1 MIYLKNISDAQIL
14 MIPRNGGIVTGEM
27 ALVMRN
33 TTDLQETTLSVT
45 DLNTS
50 GLYFNLAVALPLGD
64 RFADG
69 EYQYSLKNGNIQVSC
84 GLLYVGDLQSPS
96 QHETTITYKQYE
108 SE

>member
-14 MIPRNGGIVTGEM
+14 MIPRNGEIVTGEM

-33 TTDLQETTLSVT
+33 TTDQQETTLPVT

-50 GLYFNLAVALPLGD
+50 GLYFNLAVALPGGL
-64 RFADG
+64 ADG

>member
-27 ALVMRN
+27 TLVMRN
-33 TTDLQETTLSVT
+33 TTDLQEITLSVT

-50 GLYFNLAVALPLGD
+50 GLYFNLAVSLPGGLAG
-64 RFADG
+64 G

>member
-14 MIPRNGGIVTGEM
+14 MIPRNGEIVTGEM
-27 ALVMRN
+27 TLMMRN

-50 GLYFNLAVALPLGD
+50 GLYFNLAVSLPGGL
-64 RFADG
+64 ADG

>member
-27 ALVMRN
+27 SLVMRN
-33 TTDLQETTLSVT
+33 TTDQQETTLSVT

-50 GLYFNLAVALPLGD
+50 GIYFNLAVALPGGL
-64 RFADG
+64 ADG
-69 EYQYSLKNGNIQVSC
+69 EYQYSLKDGNIQLSC

>member
-14 MIPRNGGIVTGEM
+14 MIPRNGEIVTGEIS
-27 ALVMRN
+27 LVMIN
-33 TTDLQETTLSVT
+33 TTDQQETTLSVT

-50 GLYFNLAVALPLGD
+50 GLYFNLAVALPGGL
-64 RFADG
+64 ADG
-69 EYQYSLKNGNIQVSC
+69 EYQYSLKGGDIQVSC

>member
-14 MIPRNGGIVTGEM
+14 MIPRNGEIVTGEM

-33 TTDLQETTLSVT
+33 TTDQQETTLSVT

-50 GLYFNLAVALPLGD
+50 GLYFNLAVALPGGL
-64 RFADG
+64 ADG

-84 GLLYVGDLQSPS
+84 GLLYVGELQSPS

>member
-14 MIPRNGGIVTGEM
+14 MIPRNGEIVTGEM

-50 GLYFNLAVALPLGD
+50 GLYFNIAVALPGGL
-64 RFADG
+64 ADG
-69 EYQYSLKNGNIQVSC
+69 EYQYSLKNGDIQVSC
-84 GLLYVGDLQSPS
+84 GILYVGDLQSPR

>member
-14 MIPRNGGIVTGEM
+14 MIPRNGEIVTGEM

-33 TTDLQETTLSVT
+33 TTDLRETTLSVT

-50 GLYFNLAVALPLGD
+50 GIYFNLAVALPGGL
-64 RFADG
+64 ADG
-69 EYQYSLKNGNIQVSC
+69 EYQYSLKDGNIQVSC
-84 GLLYVGDLQSPS
+84 GLLYVGDLQSPR

>member
-14 MIPRNGGIVTGEM
+14 MIPRNGSIVTGEM
-27 ALVMRN
+27 SLVMRN
-33 TTDLQETTLSVT
+33 TTDQKETTLSVT

-50 GLYFNLAVALPLGD
+50 GLYFNIAVALPGGL
-64 RFADG
+64 ADG

>member
-14 MIPRNGGIVTGEM
+14 MIPRNGEIVTGEM
-27 ALVMRN
+27 TLVMRN

-50 GLYFNLAVALPLGD
+50 GLYFNLAVALPGGL
-64 RFADG
+64 ADG

-96 QHETTITYKQYE
+96 QHETTITYKQYD

>member
-14 MIPRNGGIVTGEM
+14 MIPRNGEIVTGEM
-27 ALVMRN
+27 ALVMRS
-33 TTDLQETTLSVT
+33 TTDRQDTTLSVT

-50 GLYFNLAVALPLGD
+50 GHYFNLAVALPGGL
-64 RFADG
+64 ADG
-69 EYQYSLKNGNIQVSC
+69 EYQYSLKDGNIQVSC
-84 GLLYVGDLQSPS
+84 GLVYVGDLQSPS

>member
-1 MIYLKNISDAQIL
+1 MIYLKNISDAQNL

-27 ALVMRN
+27 TLVMRN

-50 GLYFNLAVALPLGD
+50 GLYFNLAVALPGGL
-64 RFADG
+64 ADG

>member
-27 ALVMRN
+27 TMVMRN

-50 GLYFNLAVALPLGD
+50 GLYFNLAVALPGGL
-64 RFADG
+64 ADG
-69 EYQYSLKNGNIQVSC
+69 EYQYSLKDGNIQVSC

>member
-27 ALVMRN
+27 TLVMRN

-45 DLNTS
+45 DMNTS
-50 GLYFNLAVALPLGD
+50 GLYFNLAVALPGGL
-64 RFADG
+64 ADG

>member
-27 ALVMRN
+27 TLLLRN

-50 GLYFNLAVALPLGD
+50 GLYFNLAVALPGGL
-64 RFADG
+64 ADG

-84 GLLYVGDLQSPS
+84 GILYVGDLQSPS

>member
-27 ALVMRN
+27 SLVMRN
-33 TTDLQETTLSVT
+33 TTDQQETTLCMT
-45 DLNTS
+45 DLNTY
-50 GLYFNLAVALPLGD
+50 GLYFNLAVALPGGL
-64 RFADG
+64 ADG
-69 EYQYSLKNGNIQVSC
+69 EYQYSLKDGNIQVSC

>member
-27 ALVMRN
+27 TLVMRN

-50 GLYFNLAVALPLGD
+50 GLYFNLAVALPGGL
-64 RFADG
+64 ADG
-69 EYQYSLKNGNIQVSC
+69 EYQYSLKNENIQVSC

-96 QHETTITYKQYE
+96 QHEPTITYKQYE

>member
-27 ALVMRN
+27 TLVMRN
-33 TTDLQETTLSVT
+33 TTDLQETTISVT

-50 GLYFNLAVALPLGD
+50 GLYFNLAVALPGGL
-64 RFADG
+64 ADG
-69 EYQYSLKNGNIQVSC
+69 EYQYSLKDGNIQVSC

>member
-27 ALVMRN
+27 TLMMRN

-50 GLYFNLAVALPLGD
+50 GLYFNLAVALPGGL
-64 RFADG
+64 ADG
-69 EYQYSLKNGNIQVSC
+69 EYQYSLKNGDIQVSC
-84 GLLYVGDLQSPS
+84 GILYVGDLQSPR

>member
-14 MIPRNGGIVTGEM
+14 MIPRNGGIVTGKM
-27 ALVMRN
+27 TLVMRN

-50 GLYFNLAVALPLGD
+50 GLYFNLAVALPGGL
-64 RFADG
+64 ADG

>member
-14 MIPRNGGIVTGEM
+14 MIPRNGEIVTGEM
-27 ALVMRN
+27 TLVMRN
-33 TTDLQETTLSVT
+33 TTDLQETTISVT

-50 GLYFNLAVALPLGD
+50 GLYFNLAVALPGGL
-64 RFADG
+64 ADG

>member
-1 MIYLKNISDAQIL
+1 MIYLKNISDAQVL

-27 ALVMRN
+27 TLVMRN

-50 GLYFNLAVALPLGD
+50 GLYFNLAVALPGGL
-64 RFADG
+64 ADG

>member
-27 ALVMRN
+27 TLVMRN
-33 TTDLQETTLSVT
+33 TTDLRETTLSVT

-50 GLYFNLAVALPLGD
+50 GLYFNLAVALPGGL
-64 RFADG
+64 ADG
-69 EYQYSLKNGNIQVSC
+69 EYQYSLKDGNIQVSC

>member
-14 MIPRNGGIVTGEM
+14 MIPRNGEIMNGEM
-27 ALVMRN
+27 TLVMRN

-50 GLYFNLAVALPLGD
+50 GLYFNLAVALPGGL
-64 RFADG
+64 ADG
-69 EYQYSLKNGNIQVSC
+69 EYQYSLKDGNIQVSC

>member
-50 GLYFNLAVALPLGD
+50 GLYFNLAVALPGGL
-64 RFADG
+64 ADG
-69 EYQYSLKNGNIQVSC
+69 EYQYSLKNGDIQVSC

>member
-27 ALVMRN
+27 SLVMRN
-33 TTDLQETTLSVT
+33 TTDLQETTISVT

-50 GLYFNLAVALPLGD
+50 GLYFNLAVSLPGGL
-64 RFADG
+64 ADG

>member
-14 MIPRNGGIVTGEM
+14 MIPRNGEIMTGEM

-50 GLYFNLAVALPLGD
+50 GLYFNLAVALPEGL
-64 RFADG
+64 ADG
-69 EYQYSLKNGNIQVSC
+69 EYQYSLKNGDIQVSC
-84 GLLYVGDLQSPS
+84 GILYVGDLQSPR

>member
-14 MIPRNGGIVTGEM
+14 MIPRNGEIVTGEM

-33 TTDLQETTLSVT
+33 TTDQQETTLSVT

-50 GLYFNLAVALPLGD
+50 GLYFNIAVVLPGGL
-64 RFADG
+64 ADG
-69 EYQYSLKNGNIQVSC
+69 EYQYSLKDGNIQVSC

>member
-27 ALVMRN
+27 TLVMRN
-33 TTDLQETTLSVT
+33 TTDLHEITLSVT

-50 GLYFNLAVALPLGD
+50 GLYFNLAVALPGGL
-64 RFADG
+64 ADG
-69 EYQYSLKNGNIQVSC
+69 EYQYSLKDGNIQVSC

-108 SE
+108 AE

>member
-1 MIYLKNISDAQIL
+1 MIYLMNISDAQIL
-14 MIPRNGGIVTGEM
+14 MIPRNGGIVTGKM
-27 ALVMRN
+27 TLLMRN

-50 GLYFNLAVALPLGD
+50 GLYFNLAVALPGGL
-64 RFADG
+64 ADG

>member
-27 ALVMRN
+27 SLVVRN
-33 TTDLQETTLSVT
+33 TTDQQETTLSVT

-50 GLYFNLAVALPLGD
+50 GLYFNLAVALPGGL
-64 RFADG
+64 ADG
-69 EYQYSLKNGNIQVSC
+69 EYQYSLKDGNIQVSC

-96 QHETTITYKQYE
+96 PYETTITYKQYE

>member
-27 ALVMRN
+27 TLVMRN
-33 TTDLQETTLSVT
+33 TTDLHEITPSVT

-50 GLYFNLAVALPLGD
+50 GLYFNLAVALPGGL
-64 RFADG
+64 ADG
-69 EYQYSLKNGNIQVSC
+69 EYQYSLKDGNIQLSC

>member
-14 MIPRNGGIVTGEM
+14 MIPRNGEIVTGEM

-50 GLYFNLAVALPLGD
+50 GLYFNLAVALPGGL
-64 RFADG
+64 ADG
-69 EYQYSLKNGNIQVSC
+69 EYQYFLKNGNILVSC